1 MSLPLA
7 GRRALVTG
15 STRGIGAAIARAL
28 ADAGAAVAVV
38 GRRGDDAVA
47 VAKTLGPG
55 AAAFGFDLTDPR
67 AIEPLVIGATDWAGG
82 APDILVNS
90 AGTFPNA
97 TVERQ
102 SLAELEQALRLNVQA
117 PFALAQAFLPAMRA
131 RKGGDIVTIGSV
143 ADRAIFPGN
152 AAYSASKFGVRAM
165 HEVLRAETRGSG
177 VRVMLVSPSA
187 VDTGIWSAHE
197 AELGTRFPAR
207 SEMLRADDVARA
219 VTFALVQPAHV
230 DVDELRLTRS

>member
-1 MSLPLA
+1 MTASLA

-28 ADAGAAVAVV
+28 AAAGAAVAVV
-38 GRRGDDAVA
+38 GRQGDAAVA
-47 VAKTLGPG
+47 VAQTLGPG
-55 AAAFGFDLTDPR
+55 AAAFGFDLSDPH
-67 AIEPLVIGATDWAGG
+67 AVEALAIGANEWARG

-90 AGTFPNA
+90 AGTFPCA
-97 TVERQ
+97 SLEEQ
-102 SLAELEQALRLNVQA
+102 PLAELEQALQLNVKV

-131 RKGGDIVTIGSV
+131 RKSGDIVTIGSV
-143 ADRAIFPGN
+143 ADRAIFAGN

-187 VDTGIWSAHE
+187 VDTGIWNAHE

-207 SEMLRADDVARA
+207 SEMLHVDDVARA
-219 VTFALVQPAHV
+219 VTFALTQPAHV

>member
-1 MSLPLA
+1 MSQPLA

-28 ADAGAAVAVV
+28 AAEGAGVGVV
-38 GRRGDDAVA
+38 GRRGDDAIA

-55 AAAFGFDLTDPR
+55 AAAFGLDLTES
-67 AIEPLVIGATDWAGG
+67 ASIEALKLAATDWAGG

-97 TVERQ
+97 TVEQ
-102 SLAELEQALRLNVQA
+102 QPLAELEQALQLNLQV

-131 RKGGDIVTIGSV
+131 RKSGDIVTIGSV
-143 ADRAIFPGN
+143 ADRAIFAGN

-165 HEVLRAETRGSG
+165 HEVLRSETRSSG
-177 VRVMLVSPSA
+177 VRVTLVSPSA

-207 SEMLRADDVARA
+207 SEMLHAEDVARA
-219 VTFALVQPAHV
+219 VIFALTQPPHV
-230 DVDELRLTRS
+230 DIDELRLTRS

>member
-15 STRGIGAAIARAL
+15 STRGIGAAIARML
-28 ADAGAAVAVV
+28 AAAGADVGVV
-38 GRRGDDAVA
+38 GRRGDDAIA
-47 VAKTLGPG
+47 VAKTLGPR
-55 AAAFGFDLTDPR
+55 AAAFAADLHE
-67 AIEPLVIGATDWAGG
+67 ASHMEALVLAATDWTGG

-90 AGTFPNA
+90 AGTFPCA
-97 TVERQ
+97 TLEAQ
-102 SLAELEQALRLNVQA
+102 PLAELERALQLNVKA

-131 RKGGDIVTIGSV
+131 RKSGDIVTIGSV
-143 ADRAIFPGN
+143 ADRAIFAGN
-152 AAYSASKFGVRAM
+152 AAYSASKFGARAL

-187 VDTGIWSAHE
+187 VDTGIWNAHE

-207 SEMLRADDVARA
+207 SEMLHVDDVARA
-219 VTFALVQPAHV
+219 VTFALTQPAHV